1 MDVYECLNQIL
12 STIYTILIIV
22 ISSIS
27 TPEVSQYVK
36 EFLSSN
42 INKLIVIALVVYL
55 AFNNFVL
62 GVVLTMALYLV
73 LEGDDIVLMLQ
84 NANSEST
91 SEKEDNAIDD
101 DAVASSVIEAEISK
115 LKVPSVIAETNQM
128 KENTEVTQDLQI
140 HPDTEANPIMSEDE
154 YIEAP
159 NLELKPINTSIG
171 KVPSV
176 LNPKLVKTNV
186 NNNVTI
192 VTPDVDNIQ
201 TNVVKETTNI
211 VKESEDI
218 VQKKSDSA
226 DKLTSTVLSNLD
238 LDKVTEQKIGEV
250 APGKPQQNLK
260 NVKDKPAKLPVNFR
274 KISSSN
280 TVAKIPDP
288 VDNVDYMG
296 LTPLQGQINSIKDI
310 EGIQSNLTRSQR
322 GVSKLEIKNTEPRNL
337 IPTQNLMNVQFEK
350 CNANTPKDCDCN
362 EIKQGG
368 NEYKIDSSSEI
379 SGFADNGYFNYQN
392 I

>member
-1 MDVYECLNQIL
+1 MPW
-12 STIYTILIIV
+12 IIPPNPDGSV
-22 ISSIS
+22 WL
-27 TPEVSQYVK
+27 P
-36 EFLSSN
+36 
-42 INKLIVIALVVYL
+42 
-55 AFNNFVL
+55 
-62 GVVLTMALYLV
+62 LT
-73 LEGDDIVLMLQ
+73 G
-84 NANSEST
+84 EST
-91 SEKEDNAIDD
+91 RESVSEAG
-101 DAVASSVIEAEISK
+101 
-115 LKVPSVIAETNQM
+115 T
-128 KENTEVTQDLQI
+128 
-140 HPDTEANPIMSEDE
+140 
-154 YIEAP
+154 
-159 NLELKPINTSIG
+159 
-171 KVPSV
+171 
-176 LNPKLVKTNV
+176 
-186 NNNVTI
+186 
-192 VTPDVDNIQ
+192 
-201 TNVVKETTNI
+201 
-211 VKESEDI
+211 
-218 VQKKSDSA
+218 
-226 DKLTSTVLSNLD
+226 LTSTVLSNLD

-392 I
+392 ILLLRITVM